1 MAFVIDASVVLAWLL
16 PDEQSAAAERLI
28 GRAARER
35 ARAPSLLLLEVG
47 NALLQ
52 AERRNRLSAALRSE
66 LLDAFTSL
74 PIALEPVGAESMQR
88 AIEVAGRRA
97 LSLYDACYL
106 ELALAKDL
114 PLATLDR
121 ALGQAAR
128 DEDVPVLPGA

>member
-1 MAFVIDASVVLAWLL
+1 MAFVIDASIVLAWLL
-16 PDEQSAAAERLI
+16 PDEQSGAAERLI

-52 AERRNRLSAALRSE
+52 AERRNRLPAALRSE

-74 PIALEPVGAESMQR
+74 PIALEPVGAESMLR
-88 AIEVAGRRA
+88 ANDVAGRHA

-106 ELALAKDL
+106 ELALARGL

-121 ALGQAAR
+121 ALARAAR
-128 DEDVPVLPGA
+128 GEQMPVLPEG